1 METKT
6 MSKVNAAQKSKV
18 RSMAQIGMLSAIAVV
33 LMLFE
38 VPLPFAP
45 AFYEIDF
52 SEVRCWLA
60 VLQWGRWQ
68 ERQLSS

>member
-52 SEVRCWLA
+52 SEMCIRDRHHTMYEG
-60 VLQWGRWQ
+60 QS
-68 ERQLSS
+68 EKK

>member
-33 LMLFE
+33 LMLS
-38 VPLPFAP
+38 L
-45 AFYEIDF
+45 IHI
-52 SEVRCWLA
+52 
-60 VLQWGRWQ
+60 
-68 ERQLSS
+68 